1 MAGDKPWQR
10 GSGGR
15 RRDTQPRRRVLIVCE
30 DEKSARFYFESFP
43 IDRTRAEVIAVGTGM
58 NTDSLVEH
66 AIGLVNRAE
75 RDGVPYGDVWCVFD
89 RDSFPESNFARAF
102 ELARAHRMHVAWS
115 NEAFELWYLLHFNY
129 HDTAIP
135 RHECAKKLAPYF
147 RYDKA
152 DGSVYD
158 RLKDRQPV
166 ALRNAQRLERHW
178 AEMEE
183 SRPERNNPSTR
194 VHKLV
199 EFLNEL
205 ADLGPT

>member
-1 MAGDKPWQR
+1 MGGDKPWQR
-10 GSGGR
+10 SSGGR
-15 RRDTQPRRRVLIVCE
+15 RRDNRPRRRVVIVCE

-58 NTDSLVEH
+58 NTDSLVQH
-66 AIGLVNRAE
+66 AIDLVSQAE
-75 RDGVPYGDVWCVFD
+75 RDGIPYGDVWCVFD

-102 ELARAHRMHVAWS
+102 ELARAHRLHIAWS

-135 RHECAKKLAPYF
+135 RHEYAKKLAPHF

-152 DGSVYD
+152 DRSIYG
-158 RLKDRQPV
+158 RLKDHQPA
-166 ALRNAQRLERHW
+166 ALRNARRLERYW
-178 AEMEE
+178 AEMDEP
-183 SRPERNNPSTR
+183 RPERSNPSTR

-199 EFLNEL
+199 EILNDL
-205 ADLGPT
+205 ADLELT